1 MARFPIRQ
9 RSPRLIRSMTG
20 FGEAST
26 EAEGVHYAL
35 ELRSLNNKFFKASMR
50 LPDSIQGLEAELETA
65 LRKKVQ
71 RGSFTLTLRMRA
83 SDAHAASRVNEE
95 AVLAYLDHLE
105 TIHTKV
111 PDRTAHI
118 DLTELLSLPGVLT
131 PSEDEATLMAK
142 ARPVI
147 FDLLDQALHKLDA
160 MRCSE
165 GQGLAEDLLSQKNL
179 IAERAEEIRQRAP
192 EVVEQYHAKLRQRVN
207 ELIEKT
213 ELRVSEQDLVKEV
226 AVYAD
231 RIDISEELSRLA
243 GHLDQFE
250 QTIESDNA
258 DPAGRTLDFIAQ
270 EMLREANT
278 IASKANDATISRASV
293 EMKSAI
299 DRIKEQVQNV
309 E

>member
-1 MARFPIRQ
+1 
-9 RSPRLIRSMTG
+9 MTG

-26 EAEGVHYAL
+26 HTEGVHYTL

-50 LPDSIQGLEAELETA
+50 LPDAIQGLEAELESA

-71 RGSFTLTLRMRA
+71 RGSFTLTVRMRA
-83 SDAHAASRVNEE
+83 SDAHAASRVNDE

-105 TIHTKV
+105 TIHAKV
-111 PDRTAHI
+111 PDRTAQI

-142 ARPVI
+142 ARPVLMQ
-147 FDLLDQALHKLDA
+147 LLDQALQKLDD

-165 GQGLAEDLLSQKNL
+165 GEGLAEALLQDQQA
-179 IAERAEEIRQRAP
+179 IAQRVEEIRERAP
-192 EVVEQYHAKLRQRVN
+192 QVVEQYHTRLRQRVN
-207 ELIEKT
+207 ELIDKA
-213 ELRVSEQDLVKEV
+213 ELRINEQDLVKEV
-226 AVYAD
+226 AVFAD
-231 RIDISEELSRLA
+231 RIDISEELSRLG
-243 GHLDQFE
+243 GHLEQFQ
-250 QTIESDNA
+250 QTIENDDA
-258 DPAGRTLDFIAQ
+258 GPAGRTLDFIAQ

-278 IASKANDATISRASV
+278 IASKANDAQISRASV

>member
-1 MARFPIRQ
+1 
-9 RSPRLIRSMTG
+9 MTG
-20 FGEAST
+20 FGEAAT
-26 EAEGVHYAL
+26 QAEGVHYAL
-35 ELRSLNNKFFKASMR
+35 ELRSVNNKFFKASMR
-50 LPDSIQGLEAELETA
+50 LPDAIQGLEAELESQ

-71 RGSFTLTLRMRA
+71 RGSFTLAVRMRA

-105 TIHTKV
+105 TIHAKV

-131 PSEDEATLMAK
+131 PAEDESTITAK
-142 ARPVI
+142 ARPVLMQ
-147 FDLLDQALHKLDA
+147 LLDEAVQKLDA
-160 MRCSE
+160 MRVSE
-165 GQGLAEDLLSQKNL
+165 GKSLAEDLLSQGQV
-179 IAERAEEIRQRAP
+179 IQQRVEQIRERAPQ
-192 EVVEQYHAKLRQRVN
+192 VVEQYHNRLRQRVN
-207 ELIEKT
+207 ELIDKA

-226 AVYAD
+226 AVFAD
-231 RIDISEELSRLA
+231 RIDISEELSRMN
-243 GHLDQFE
+243 GHIEQFQ
-250 QTIESDNA
+250 QTIESENHG
-258 DPAGRTLDFIAQ
+258 PAGRTLDFLAQ

-278 IASKANDATISRASV
+278 IASKANDAQISRGSV